1 MKKDVNILIVDDHP
15 IFRRGLRDILRSERK
30 MNIVADVANG
40 AEALSVIKKHSV
52 DVVILDLDMPVMNGF
67 EFTQAI
73 RRQNIPVKIII
84 LTMHKEESIFARAL
98 DFGIKAF
105 VNKENAATDIIKCI
119 KAISKYQSYICP
131 MFADFLENR
140 GGQLVPKS
148 APGSG
153 LDLLTPAERKVL
165 KLIAENKSSKQI
177 ADELF
182 ISPKTV
188 DNHRTNICAK
198 LNLHGTH
205 ALLRFLLDNKSLI

>member
-52 DVVILDLDMPVMNGF
+52 DVVILDLDMPVMNCF

-98 DFGIKAF
+98 DLGIKAF

-119 KAISKYQSYICP
+119 KAISKDQSYICP